1 VEIVVAT
8 VAKESLR
15 TVREDKTEE
24 GEFKEIP

>member
-8 VAKESLR
+8 VAKESLK

-24 GEFKEIP
+24 GEVKEIP